1 MDRNFFYAMK
11 KFLKTWM
18 LPISMVGG
26 VLFHNYMESISWI
39 SPFLIFC
46 MLTVTFT
53 KLKLREMKITKFHLA
68 LLGMQFLSCWIVY
81 FALYYVNPVVA
92 EGAFL
97 CIYMPTAT
105 AAPVVTGMLGGS
117 VSMMATLSVLSNIAL
132 AFTAPMFLSVISVGH
147 DIEFMDSFMRIGTQ
161 VVPMIIVPLIL
172 ALFMR
177 RFIPRLHNV
186 IASHQSAS
194 FWMWAVAL
202 FVVIGNAVS
211 FVMKQPIEQ
220 LWVMIALALVSMV
233 VCVLQFSVG
242 RRVGV
247 YFGDKVAGAQGLGQK
262 NTILALWLS
271 LTYLNPIISIAPA
284 SYIAW
289 QNIINSA
296 QLYRKA
302 KRGEL

>member
-1 MDRNFFYAMK
+1 
-11 KFLKTWM
+11 M

-68 LLGMQFLSCWIVY
+68 LLGMQFLCCWIVY
-81 FALYYVNPVVA
+81 FALYNVNPVVA

-97 CIYMPTAT
+97 CVYMPTAT

-132 AFTAPMFLSVISVGH
+132 AFTAPMFLSAISVGH
-147 DIEFMDSFMRIGTQ
+147 NIEFIDSFMRIGTQ

-177 RFIPRLHNV
+177 RFLPRLHSV

-220 LWVMIALALVSMV
+220 LWVMIALAMVSLV
-233 VCVLQFSVG
+233 VCVLQFSIG

>member
-1 MDRNFFYAMK
+1 
-11 KFLKTWM
+11 M

-26 VLFHNYMESISWI
+26 VLFHNYMESISWL

-53 KLKLREMKITKFHLA
+53 KLKLRELKITKFHLD
-68 LLGMQFLSCWIVY
+68 LLAMQFLSCWVVY
-81 FALYYVNPVVA
+81 YALYFINPVVA

-97 CIYMPTAT
+97 CVYMPTAT

-132 AFTAPMFLSVISVGH
+132 AFTAPMFLSWISIDH
-147 DIEFMDSFMRIGTQ
+147 NIAFIDSFTRIATQ

-177 RFIPRLHNV
+177 RFLPKLNNA

-220 LWVMIALALVSMV
+220 LWVMISLALVSLV
-233 VCVLQFSVG
+233 VCCLQFYIGRKVG
-242 RRVGV
+242 T

>member
-1 MDRNFFYAMK
+1 
-11 KFLKTWM
+11 M

-68 LLGMQFLSCWIVY
+68 LLGMQFLCCWIVY
-81 FALYYVNPVVA
+81 FALYNVNPVVA

-97 CIYMPTAT
+97 C
-105 AAPVVTGMLGGS
+105 

-132 AFTAPMFLSVISVGH
+132 AFTAPMFLSAISVGH
-147 DIEFMDSFMRIGTQ
+147 NIEFIDSFMRIGTQ

-177 RFIPRLHNV
+177 RFLPRLHSV

-220 LWVMIALALVSMV
+220 LWVMIALAMVSLV
-233 VCVLQFSVG
+233 VCVLQFSIG

>member
-1 MDRNFFYAMK
+1 
-11 KFLKTWM
+11 M

-26 VLFHNYMESISWI
+26 VLFHNYMESIAWM

-53 KLKLREMKITKFHLA
+53 RIKLREMRITRFHLA
-68 LLGMQFLSCWIVY
+68 LLALQMVACWAVY
-81 FALYYVNPVVA
+81 YALYPISPVVA

-97 CIYMPTAT
+97 CVYMPTAT

-117 VSMMATLSVLSNIAL
+117 VSMMATLSVLSNLSL
-132 AFTAPMFLSVISVGH
+132 AVTAPMFLSAISVGH
-147 DIEFMDSFMRIGTQ
+147 DIEFADSFMRIGTQ
-161 VVPMIIVPLIL
+161 VVPMIVVPLIL
-172 ALFMR
+172 ALAMR
-177 RFIPRLHNV
+177 KFVPRLHKA
-186 IASHQSAS
+186 IAAHQGAS

-202 FVVIGNAVS
+202 FVVIGNAVT
-211 FVMKQPIEQ
+211 FVMKQPLDQ
-220 LWVMIALALVSMV
+220 LWVMVSLAMVSLV
-233 VCVLQFSVG
+233 VCVLQFAVG
-242 RRVGV
+242 RRIGV
-247 YFGDKVAGAQGLGQK
+247 YFGDKVAGAQGMGQK

-284 SYIAW
+284 AYIAW